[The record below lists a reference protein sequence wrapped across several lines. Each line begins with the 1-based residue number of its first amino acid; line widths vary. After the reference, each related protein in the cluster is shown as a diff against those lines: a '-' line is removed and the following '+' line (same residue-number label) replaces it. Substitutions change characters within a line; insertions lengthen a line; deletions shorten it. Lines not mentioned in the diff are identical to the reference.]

1 MNKKTYIIPTIHSEH
16 LILGGAIAD
25 IPTYGDTGSQIDGS
39 QGLTKERDAYNNKYE
54 DEDWGTI
61 SHSIW

>member
-25 IPTYGDTGSQIDGS
+25 IPTYGDSGSQMDGS
-39 QGLTKERDAYNNKYE
+39 QGLSKERDTHEYE
-54 DEDWGTI
+54 EKDWGEVEKTI
-61 SHSIW
+61 W